1 MAAKKGKGKSISRN
15 RRTPA
20 LNVVNLAQTYL
31 QTAIVTQAAFRT
43 TPYEF
48 FTGQQTQ
55 TRFKYVQ
62 NSYAA
67 GGGVSRIDYD
77 VTGYMP
83 IGNGTQLT
91 LPELFGRD
99 AKDANGTTIS
109 VSAGGGPLGF
119 WDSMKTNVELNG
131 GWVKPVMQTV
141 VLNVGFTVGKRVFKN
156 QLGIVRKGLKMAKL
170 DRMVKV

>member
-1 MAAKKGKGKSISRN
+1 MAAKRGKGKSAPRSR
-15 RRTPA
+15 RSPA

-48 FTGQQTQ
+48 FTGQQTMTQ
-55 TRFKYVQ
+55 NIWKTNQSTGGAYVAGTRE
-62 NSYAA
+62 
-67 GGGVSRIDYD
+67 

-83 IGNGTQLT
+83 MNNGTMLT

-99 AKDANGTTIS
+99 DPNGAS
-109 VSAGGGPLGF
+109 VAAGGGPGQF
-119 WDSMKTNVELNG
+119 WDSVKTNIELSG
-131 GWVKPVMQTV
+131 GYFKPVMQTV

>member
-1 MAAKKGKGKSISRN
+1 MAAKRGKGKSTSRN
-15 RRTPA
+15 RRSPA

-62 NSYAA
+62 NTFQQ
-67 GGGVSRIDYD
+67 GGGTHRVDYD

-83 IGNGTQLT
+83 MGNGTQLT

-99 AKDANGTTIS
+99 AIDEHGRDVS
-109 VSAGGGPLGF
+109 VSAGGGPGPF
-119 WDSMKTNVELNG
+119 WESMKANIELNG

>member
-1 MAAKKGKGKSISRN
+1 MAAKRGKGKSTSRN
-15 RRTPA
+15 RRSPA

-48 FTGQQTQ
+48 FTGQQTVSQ
-55 TRFKYVQ
+55 NIWKTNQATGGNYLAGTR
-62 NSYAA
+62 
-67 GGGVSRIDYD
+67 D

-91 LPELFGRD
+91 LPELFGRNQAD
-99 AKDANGTTIS
+99 GTAI
-109 VSAGGGPLGF
+109 SAGGAPGPF
-119 WDSMKTNVELNG
+119 WDSMKTNIELNG

-170 DRMVKV
+170 DRLVKV

>member
-1 MAAKKGKGKSISRN
+1 MAAKRGKGKSAPRSR
-15 RRTPA
+15 RSPA

-31 QTAIVTQAAFRT
+31 QTAIITQSAFRT

-48 FTGQQTQ
+48 FTGQQTKTLQ
-55 TRFKYVQ
+55 IWKTNASTGGAYLAGTR
-62 NSYAA
+62 
-67 GGGVSRIDYD
+67 D

-99 AKDANGTTIS
+99 DPNGAA
-109 VSAGGGPLGF
+109 VAAGGGPGEF
-119 WDSMKTNVELNG
+119 WDSVKTNIELSG
-131 GWVKPVMQTV
+131 GWVKPVIQTA

>member
-1 MAAKKGKGKSISRN
+1 MAGRKSRSKSSP
-15 RRTPA
+15 RRRSSPS

-31 QTAIVTQAAFRT
+31 QTAIITQAAFRT

-55 TRFKYVQ
+55 TINIWKPHPTSGG
-62 NSYAA
+62 NILA
-67 GGGVSRIDYD
+67 GTRD

-83 IGNGTQLT
+83 VANGTALT
-91 LPELFGRD
+91 LPELFGMD
-99 AKDANGTTIS
+99 KKDGTSIA
-109 VSAGGGPLGF
+109 AGGGQF
-119 WDSMKTNVELNG
+119 WTDVKANIELTG
-131 GWVKPVMQTV
+131 GWMKPAMQTV
-141 VLNVGFTVGKRVFKN
+141 ALNVGFTVGKRIFKD